1 MAEYGRDC
9 RAQPFMT
16 SGHGSAQAS
25 AVLTA
30 EGIGKRFGSGAT
42 AVTAIDEVTLSVK
55 QGELISVIGP
65 SGCGKST
72 LFNIIGGLITDYE
85 GEVRIDG
92 RRVSGCH
99 PDIGMVFQEEST
111 FPWRTALENVEFPL
125 EVRGL
130 PAAERRQR
138 AQQFL
143 GLVGLTEFADRY
155 PGELSG
161 GMKARTAIAR
171 TLAAHPKILLMDE
184 PFGAL
189 DEQTRLL
196 LGDRLSQIH
205 RELGQTTLLITHSI
219 TEAVHLSDRV
229 VVMSYRPGRIK
240 RVVDV
245 DLPRP
250 RSSEIIESEKFGHL
264 VASIWHDLREEAS
277 RGLAADEAS
286 RRSS

>member
-1 MAEYGRDC
+1 VTA
-9 RAQPFMT
+9 A
-16 SGHGSAQAS
+16 HGPTEAS
-25 AVLTA
+25 AVLTV
-30 EGIGKRFGSGAT
+30 EGIGKRFGSGGT
-42 AVTAIDEVTLSVK
+42 AVTAIAEVTLSVR
-55 QGELISVIGP
+55 QGELIAVIGP

-92 RRVSGCH
+92 HRVSGCH

-130 PAAERRQR
+130 SAAERRER

-143 GLVGLTEFADRY
+143 ALVGLAEFADRY

-219 TEAVHLSDRV
+219 TEAVQLSDRV
-229 VVMSYRPGRIK
+229 VVMSYRPGRVK
-240 RVVDV
+240 RVVEV

-250 RSSEIIESEKFGHL
+250 RSSEIIESERFGHL

-286 RRSS
+286 RRSN

>member
-1 MAEYGRDC
+1 MSEFTRPAEAG
-9 RAQPFMT
+9 AIL
-16 SGHGSAQAS
+16 
-25 AVLTA
+25 AV
-30 EGIGKRFGSGAT
+30 EGISKRFGSGAT
-42 AVTAIDEVTLSVK
+42 AVPAIAEISLSVT
-55 QGELISVIGP
+55 QGKLISVIGP

-72 LFNIIGGLITDYE
+72 LFNIIGGLITDYA

-92 RRVSGCH
+92 NRVSGCH

-130 PAAERRQR
+130 SAAERRER

-143 GLVGLTEFADRY
+143 ALVGLTEFADRY

-196 LGDRLSQIH
+196 LGDRISQIH

-229 VVMSYRPGRIK
+229 VVMSCRPGRIK
-240 RVVDV
+240 RVVEV
-245 DLPRP
+245 DLPHP
-250 RSSEIIESEKFGHL
+250 RSSEIIESDQFGHL
-264 VASIWHDLREEAS
+264 VARIWHDLREEAS

-286 RRSS
+286 RRSN